1 MLSLVMILEISNPAL
16 ADDGSIAPP
25 IVNGSTTSDFKAVG
39 SLLQCWAA
47 GCSDFC
53 SGTLIHE
60 EWVLTAA
67 HCLEGLRSSDEV
79 YFAIGSNLDALSD
92 YDLATSFVMHP
103 DYDSQD
109 LQYDIGLMK
118 LQSGISSVDPI
129 PVNQNAV
136 NNGWLN
142 EELTYVGWGIT
153 GESDYYSSG
162 VKRYAEMPIYSYDSQ
177 FIYALDTDD
186 DQNLCSGDS
195 GGAALENNGGGN
207 YELAGVNSF
216 VFAYSSYTTCE
227 GGGSGATR
235 VDRNIDFIE
244 DYVNLDESSGSSD
257 SGSSGSSSGSSGSGS
272 GSSGSGSGGSG
283 SSGSGSDD
291 GGSGSSDDGG
301 SSDGD
306 IETDLDTGDALSFG
320 EVEGEEFSGGAF
332 GCSTASSSRLPTW
345 VALLGLGAFWR
356 RRQS

>member
-1 MLSLVMILEISNPAL
+1 MLSLVMILAISNPAL
-16 ADDGSIAPP
+16 ADDGSVAPP

-39 SLLQCWAA
+39 ALIQCWNS
-47 GCSDFC
+47 GCADFC

-67 HCLEGLRSSDEV
+67 HCLEGLRNSDEV

-103 DYDSQD
+103 NYSSQD

-118 LQSGISSVDPI
+118 LQSGISTVDPI
-129 PVNQNAV
+129 PVNENAV

-142 EELTYVGWGIT
+142 EELIYVGWGIT

-162 VKRYAEMPIYSYDSQ
+162 VKRYAEMPIYNYDNQ
-177 FIYALDTDD
+177 FIYALDTAD

-195 GGAALENNGGGN
+195 GGAALEDNGGGN

-235 VDRNIDFIE
+235 VDRNINFIE
-244 DYVNLDESSGSSD
+244 DYVDLDESGGSSDSGSSD
-257 SGSSGSSSGSSGSGS
+257 SSGGSSGSGSSGSSSGSGS
-272 GSSGSGSGGSG
+272 GSSG
-283 SSGSGSDD
+283 
-291 GGSGSSDDGG
+291 GSSDDGG
-301 SSDGD
+301 SGTSDEGGSGDGD
-306 IETDLDTGDALSFG
+306 IETDFDTGDALSFG
-320 EVEGEEFSGGAF
+320 NVEGEEFSGGGF
-332 GCSTASSSRLPTW
+332 GCSTVSSSRLPTLM
-345 VALLGLGAFWR
+345 ALLGLGAFWR